1 MQTKYDKRFYSPQL
15 SEKGSITMR
24 RYAWYIGKHM
34 TEAAKKMIGL
44 LPFIMDASKVCEKCK
59 DSRKCHVCAF
69 NIKKLSEDEQYKI
82 LAAL

>member
-34 TEAAKKMIGL
+34 TEAAEKMIQL
-44 LPFIMDASKVCEKCK
+44 LPFIMDSSKACQACK
-59 DSRKCHVCAF
+59 DSRKCDVCAF
-69 NIKKLSEDEQYKI
+69 NVKNLSEDEQYKI
-82 LAAL
+82 LKAI

>member
-1 MQTKYDKRFYSPQL
+1 MQTKYDKRYYSPQL

-34 TEAAKKMIGL
+34 TEAAEKVIGL
-44 LPFIMDASKVCEKCK
+44 LPFIMDSSKVCQACK
-59 DSRKCHVCAF
+59 DSGKCHVCAF
-69 NIKKLSEDEQYKI
+69 NIKKMSEDEQLKI